1 MFSMLKLFNTLTR
14 KIELFKPLHDAEVGI
29 YTCGPT
35 VYDYIH
41 IGNCRA
47 FVFADLL
54 HRYLEYKGYKVKH
67 VVNLTDVDDKT
78 IKGSQKE
85 GIPLS
90 KYTEKY
96 AKAFFED
103 IATLNIKP
111 AFKYPRATEHIKEMV
126 ELIKK
131 LLEKGYA
138 YKAKDGIYYDISKFP
153 DYGKLSK
160 IDVSKLKK
168 GARVNVQEYDKQ
180 EAADFALWKFW
191 TPEDGD
197 VFWETEIGK
206 GRPGW
211 HIECSAMSMKYLG
224 ETFDIH
230 TGGVDLIFPHH
241 ENEIAQSEAAT
252 GKKFVNYWLH
262 NEFVL
267 VNGKKMSKSLGNFF
281 TLRDLL
287 NKGYSWRAIR
297 YTLLSVHYREQLN
310 ISEESLEAARNAV
323 ERIYDFLLRLKESN
337 SEKPNENVEV
347 LIKNLL
353 ENFEKEMDNDL
364 NISAALAVIFNFIK
378 EINKLELTKEEA
390 SEVKKAILKLDN
402 VLGLKLEE
410 LIQEKLPKEIEEL
423 IKKREELRKNKQYQE
438 ADKIRDELKKK
449 GILLEDTK
457 EGTIWKFAI

>member
-1 MFSMLKLFNTLTR
+1 MLKLFNTLTR

-85 GIPLS
+85 GIPLR

-103 IATLNIKP
+103 VATLNIKP

-126 ELIKK
+126 ELVKK

-153 DYGKLSK
+153 EYGKLSK

-211 HIECSAMSMKYLG
+211 HLECSAMSMKYLG

-262 NEFVL
+262 NEFIL

-297 YTLLSVHYREQLN
+297 YALLSVHYREQLN
-310 ISEESLEAARNAV
+310 ISEESLESARSAI

-337 SEKPNENVEV
+337 SKNANENVEI
-347 LIKNLL
+347 LINNLL

-390 SEVKKAILKLDN
+390 EEVKNAILKLDN

-410 LIQEKLPKEIEEL
+410 LIQEKLPKEIAEL
-423 IKKREELRKNKQYQE
+423 IKKREEFRKNKQYQE

-457 EGTIWKFAI
+457 EGTIWKFTI

>member
-1 MFSMLKLFNTLTR
+1 MLKLFNTLTR

-85 GIPLS
+85 GIPLR

-103 IATLNIKP
+103 VATLNIKP

-126 ELIKK
+126 ELVKK

-153 DYGKLSK
+153 EYGKLSK

-168 GARVNVQEYDKQ
+168 GARVDVQEYDKQ

-211 HIECSAMSMKYLG
+211 HLECSAMSMKYLG

-262 NEFVL
+262 NEFIL

-297 YTLLSVHYREQLN
+297 YALLSVHYREQLN
-310 ISEESLEAARNAV
+310 ISEESLESARSAI

-337 SEKPNENVEV
+337 SKNANENVEILV
-347 LIKNLL
+347 NNLL

-390 SEVKKAILKLDN
+390 EEVKNAILKLDN

-410 LIQEKLPKEIEEL
+410 LIQEKLPKEIAEL
-423 IKKREELRKNKQYQE
+423 IKKREEFRKNKQYQE

-457 EGTIWKFAI
+457 EGTIWKFTI

>member
-1 MFSMLKLFNTLTR
+1 MLKLFNTLTR

-67 VVNLTDVDDKT
+67 VINLTDVDDKT

-85 GIPLS
+85 GIPLR

-103 IATLNIKP
+103 VATLNIKP

-126 ELIKK
+126 KLVKK

-153 DYGKLSK
+153 EYGKLSK

-211 HIECSAMSMKYLG
+211 HLECSAMSMKYLG

-262 NEFVL
+262 NEFIL

-297 YTLLSVHYREQLN
+297 YALLSVHYREQLN
-310 ISEESLEAARNAV
+310 ISEESLESARSAI

-337 SEKPNENVEV
+337 SKNTNENVEILV
-347 LIKNLL
+347 NNLL

-390 SEVKKAILKLDN
+390 EEVKNAILKLDN

-410 LIQEKLPKEIEEL
+410 LIQEKLPKEIAEL

>member
-1 MFSMLKLFNTLTR
+1 MLKLFNTLTR

-67 VVNLTDVDDKT
+67 VINLTDVDDKT

-85 GIPLS
+85 GIPLR

-126 ELIKK
+126 ELVKK

-153 DYGKLSK
+153 EYGKLSK

-168 GARVNVQEYDKQ
+168 GARVDVQEYDKQ

-211 HIECSAMSMKYLG
+211 HLECSAMSMKYLG

-262 NEFVL
+262 NEFIL

-297 YTLLSVHYREQLN
+297 YVLLSVHYREQLN
-310 ISEESLEAARNAV
+310 ISEESLESARSAI

-337 SEKPNENVEV
+337 SKNTNENVEILV
-347 LIKNLL
+347 NNLL

-390 SEVKKAILKLDN
+390 EEVKNAILKLDN

-410 LIQEKLPKEIEEL
+410 LIQEKLPKEIAEL
-423 IKKREELRKNKQYQE
+423 IKKREEFRKNKQYQE

-457 EGTIWKFAI
+457 EGTIWKFTI

>member
-1 MFSMLKLFNTLTR
+1 
-14 KIELFKPLHDAEVGI
+14 
-29 YTCGPT
+29 
-35 VYDYIH
+35 
-41 IGNCRA
+41 
-47 FVFADLL
+47 
-54 HRYLEYKGYKVKH
+54 
-67 VVNLTDVDDKT
+67 
-78 IKGSQKE
+78 
-85 GIPLS
+85 
-90 KYTEKY
+90 
-96 AKAFFED
+96 
-103 IATLNIKP
+103 
-111 AFKYPRATEHIKEMV
+111 
-126 ELIKK
+126 
-131 LLEKGYA
+131 
-138 YKAKDGIYYDISKFP
+138 
-153 DYGKLSK
+153 
-160 IDVSKLKK
+160 
-168 GARVNVQEYDKQ
+168 
-180 EAADFALWKFW
+180 
-191 TPEDGD
+191 
-197 VFWETEIGK
+197 
-206 GRPGW
+206 
-211 HIECSAMSMKYLG
+211 MSMKYLG

-262 NEFVL
+262 NEFIL

-297 YTLLSVHYREQLN
+297 YALLSVHYREQLN
-310 ISEESLEAARNAV
+310 ISEESLESARSAI

-337 SEKPNENVEV
+337 SKNANENVEILV
-347 LIKNLL
+347 NNLL

-390 SEVKKAILKLDN
+390 EEVKNAILKLDN

-410 LIQEKLPKEIEEL
+410 LIQEKLPKEIAEL

-449 GILLEDTK
+449 GVLLEDTK